1 MAYYTNKLLSSRQI
15 DEILNEP
22 DIPDSVKREF
32 LEMPFTFYTYR
43 ANRETPEVKAESSDF
58 RPSDLFVYVFLNLR
72 CITIYEPADA
82 RNEREV
88 VNGYAIESQRSF

>member
-1 MAYYTNKLLSSRQI
+1 
-15 DEILNEP
+15 
-22 DIPDSVKREF
+22 
-32 LEMPFTFYTYR
+32 MPSTFYTYR
-43 ANRETPEVKAESSDF
+43 ANRETPEVKAESGDF
-58 RPSDLFVYVFLNLR
+58 RPGDLFVYVFLNLR